1 VEALIHR
8 IKHMNPRAKQ
18 TRVNFGDV
26 PISQVFDLKGFN
38 LNAKLE
44 IDPEFLK
51 ADDHEHG
58 TTATTTTI
66 TKATTT
72 STARTATIRTTT
84 PTTTT

>member
-8 IKHMNPRAKQ
+8 IKHMNPRARQ

-26 PISQVFDLKGFN
+26 PIAQVFDLKGFN

-51 ADDHEHG
+51 ADEHEHDHHG
-58 TTATTTTI
+58 HDHDD

-72 STARTATIRTTT
+72 STARTATIRTTM